1 MTTREYDSFE
11 IVNYLRPTPK
21 YKARYRVRN
30 HAHDSEYTVSLL
42 REPHDLVK
50 WECGCP
56 HWTTRCRFWGR
67 DCKHIRFVIDR
78 LQAIKRQ
85 KDLDVKAAIRTL
97 EQYGRDA
104 HQYPISK
111 GHAIG
116 YGVFAQA
123 MFDMP
128 DASCE
133 ECAMTM
139 VDAAMEMLEQW
150 NCHLGVAVLNAI
162 YHEKGRV
169 TRKGRRVYIT
179 LPEHWRQL

>member
-1 MTTREYDSFE
+1 MTERTYDSFE
-11 IVNYLRPTPK
+11 IVRYLGPTPK
-21 YKARYRVRN
+21 YKMRFRVHN

-56 HWTTRCRFWGR
+56 HWTTRCQFWGR
-67 DCKHIRFVIDR
+67 NCKHIRFVVDR
-78 LQAIKRQ
+78 LHVIARQ
-85 KDLDVKAAIRTL
+85 KELDATAAIRTL

-104 HQYPISK
+104 YSQPISK
-111 GHAIG
+111 GTAIG
-116 YGVFAQA
+116 YGVFARA
-123 MFDMP
+123 MHDMP

-133 ECAMTM
+133 DCAMTM
-139 VDAAMEMLEQW
+139 VDAAIEMLTQW
-150 NCHLGVAVLNAI
+150 NCHLGAEILNVI

-179 LPEHWRQL
+179 LPEHWRML